1 VTDRNHQNSRPATHA
16 RRRER
21 QPEPHR
27 LWLSWFKSHRWKPF
41 PFQEQA
47 WQAYLDGKSGLVHA
61 PTGLGKTYAVW
72 GGPVLEWLQQH
83 PDHTHW
89 PKTAE
94 PLRVLWITPL
104 RALAN
109 DTVESLQLPITEL
122 GLPWTVEL
130 RTGDT
135 KTAARQRQRKNFPT
149 CLVTTPESL
158 SLLLSYPDLQ
168 EKFTSLQT
176 VIVDEWHELL
186 SSKRGVQTELCLAR
200 LRRWQPKLRI
210 WGLSATLGNLPQ
222 ALEVLTGP
230 SVPAENTTLVSAQV
244 PKKFELK
251 TLLPKRVE
259 SFPWSG
265 HIGLHLLKDVIKQI
279 EQKHTTL
286 LFTNTRSQSE
296 IWFQSL
302 LNARPDW
309 ADKIALHHGSIDRAE
324 REKAESRLRAGDIL
338 CVVCTGSLDLG
349 VDFSPVEQ
357 VIQIGGPKGIAR
369 LLQRAGRSGH
379 QPGATSRIFCVPAHA
394 MEFVEFAAIREAV
407 ALGQMES
414 REPQT
419 APLDLL
425 AQHLVT
431 LALGG
436 GFTEKETLAE
446 IRSTH
451 AYRDLTDSDW
461 QWTLDFIVRGG
472 NALRAY
478 SQFKRVQPTKEGLH
492 LVTEPHIARFHRMSV
507 GTITSDAMITV
518 KLQNGGYLGSLEE
531 SFIARLKP
539 GDAFSFAGHR
549 VELVRVRDMAAIV
562 RRSKKTSRLVPQWM
576 GGHMPL
582 SSQLADAVRAKLAEA
597 RLGQFNG
604 PEMRSVKPVLDL
616 QARDSLIP
624 NPDEL
629 LIESARTREGFH
641 YFLYPFAGR
650 LAHEGL
656 ASLTAFRLSRQS
668 PRSVTLTMNDYGFCM
683 TTPDPVE
690 LDENGWRQLL
700 TSDHLLDDLLAC
712 LNSGELTKRKF
723 REIAR
728 IAGLIFQG
736 YPGSGKTTRQIQASS
751 GLFFDVFTRY
761 DPENLLLNQAR
772 REVLQHQL
780 DEQRL
785 THTLRAIESMKIV
798 PIATERL
805 TPLSFPLWT
814 MWVQGHVSTEAWGDR
829 VRRMAE
835 QLDAASST
843 PTSPSEN

>member
-1 VTDRNHQNSRPATHA
+1 MTTKKIKPPKDP
-16 RRRER
+16 
-21 QPEPHR
+21 
-27 LWLSWFKSHRWKPF
+27 WLHWFKTQRWKPF
-41 PFQEQA
+41 PFQQQT
-47 WQAYLDGKSGLVHA
+47 WSAYLNGKSGLVHA

-72 GGPVLEWLQQH
+72 GGPILDWLQQN
-83 PDHTHW
+83 PDPTTW
-89 PKTAE
+89 PKISSPE

-109 DTVESLQLPITEL
+109 DTVESLQLPIRDL
-122 GLPWTVEL
+122 RLPWTVEL

-135 KTAARQRQRKNFPT
+135 KSAARQRQRKHFPT

-158 SLLLSYPDLQ
+158 SLLLSYPDLR
-168 EKFTSLQT
+168 EKFATLQA
-176 VIVDEWHELL
+176 VIIDEWHELL

-200 LRRWQPKLRI
+200 LRRWQPNLRT

-230 SVPAENTTLVSAQV
+230 NLPPEKTTLISAQI

-251 TLLPKRVE
+251 TLLPTRTE

-265 HIGLHLLKDVIKQI
+265 HVGLHLLKNVIAQI
-279 EQKHTTL
+279 EKKQTTL

-296 IWFQSL
+296 IWFQAL

-309 ADKIALHHGSIDRAE
+309 ADKIALHHGSIDRSE
-324 REKAESRLRAGDIL
+324 REKTEIRLRSGDIL

-394 MEFVEFAAIREAV
+394 MELVEFAAIRDAIS
-407 ALGQMES
+407 LGQIES
-414 REPQT
+414 RDPLT

-436 GFTEKETLAE
+436 GFTEPETLAE

-451 AYRDLTDSDW
+451 AYRHLSDRDW
-461 QWTLDFIVRGG
+461 QWTLDFVVRGG

-478 SQFKRVQPTKEGLH
+478 PQFKRVQKNTDGLH

-518 KLQNGGYLGSLEE
+518 KLQNGAYLGSLEE

-539 GDAFSFAGHR
+539 GDPFSFAGHR

-562 RRSKKTSRLVPQWM
+562 RRSQKASRLVPQWM

-582 SSQLADAVRAKLAEA
+582 SSQLATAVRAKLAEA
-597 RLGQFNG
+597 RLGHFHG
-604 PEMRSVKPVLDL
+604 PEMTSVKPVLEL

-629 LIESARTREGFH
+629 LIESAHTREGHH
-641 YFLYPFAGR
+641 YFIYPFAGR

-656 ASLTAFRLSRQS
+656 ASLTAFRLSRDA
-668 PRSVTLTMNDYGFCM
+668 PRSITLTMNDYGFCM
-683 TTPDPVE
+683 TTPTPVE
-690 LDENGWRQLL
+690 LDPSGWQNLL
-700 TSDHLLDDLLAC
+700 SPDHLLDDLLAC

-736 YPGSGKTTRQIQASS
+736 YPGASKSTRQIQASS

-761 DPENLLLNQAR
+761 DPDNLLLNQAR
-772 REVLQHQL
+772 REVLQYQL
-780 DEQRL
+780 DEHRL
-785 THTLRAIESMKIV
+785 TQTLRAIQTMKVI
-798 PIATERL
+798 PIPTERL

-814 MWVQGHVSTEAWGDR
+814 MWIQGQVSTEAWSDR

-835 QLDAASST
+835 QLEST
-843 PTSPSEN
+843 S